1 MPEKGCPQ
9 AGRKPI
15 PQAEKT
21 GRRGEGLA
29 REGQVPSEEFETG
42 DLDLTGT
49 SFPLWDGETGTAGRD
64 SGPCQTRP
72 LLSRPGAL

>member
-1 MPEKGCPQ
+1 MPEKAARRRGESPS
-9 AGRKPI
+9 RKPKR
-15 PQAEKT
+15 PGE
-21 GRRGEGLA
+21 GGEGLA
-29 REGQVPSEEFETG
+29 REGQVPSEGFETG